1 MRARF
6 ASAILLA
13 TAAAAVVA
21 PGPAFAAEGAGAALS
36 VETALN
42 AVQFAEF
49 APISLSPDGQLV
61 AYTIRDPRRFVTD
74 PDPRYHSY
82 DRKGTSLFGVG
93 CDVWVTDT
101 STGATRNLTPDAGN
115 NFYPVWSPDG
125 RSLAFYSD
133 RAGTANLWIWDRASE
148 QSRRASDRVVRGFGG
163 QSAKWSPDGR
173 HLVFPALP
181 EGMTIEQAADLFGQE
196 KPAPAP
202 DRRPSGGP
210 TVAVFDST
218 REAATANAWSTK
230 SMVSDLV
237 SVDPASGAVRNLT
250 HGVKTAWYE
259 FSPDGRAMGISDL
272 KSFGSGNVFQATYDF
287 LVLDWATGRTR
298 VVAAGVPT
306 EAGNQASWSPDGH
319 AIAWCTS
326 GDSSEGKKGH
336 CRTVAASGGSAKLL
350 TPGEHPSFGSHGY
363 REPRWDP
370 DGRSLYLAAEAG
382 IWKAA
387 ADGSGARELAKL
399 SDSTILDVVSAGGR
413 RGGFWS
419 ADGRSLTVVARE
431 NATKRAG
438 ASRIDLS
445 SGAVTTLSKEDVYF
459 DGYVPSL
466 SWDVSADGRR
476 LVFISQDAS
485 HPEDL
490 WTVGP
495 DWKNPRRLTHVNP
508 DFDRVAMGATRLV
521 DWRALDGETLRGA
534 LLLPAGYEPGKRYPV
549 IVYPYGGSN
558 RSNSLFEFGL
568 SGTGTENMQ
577 VFASRGYAVFLP
589 DSRTH
594 PGTPMRDIA
603 DSVLSG
609 VAKLIELGIADPE
622 RLGVMGHSYGGY
634 STLSV
639 LVQSKLFHAA
649 VARAGLFNLSGAY
662 GDLGHDGTSLNIQWA
677 EGGQGSMG
685 GSLWQYPSR
694 YIENSPWFYLD
705 RVETPLLII
714 HGAADARVPSH
725 NADQLFVALRRLGKP
740 VVYARYDGEDHSEL
754 YWSYAN
760 RLDYLKRVITWFDDH
775 LKAVAAPP
783 PNKAGVP
790 H

>member
-1 MRARF
+1 M
-6 ASAILLA
+6 
-13 TAAAAVVA
+13 
-21 PGPAFAAEGAGAALS
+21 S
-36 VETALN
+36 VESALN
-42 AVQFAEF
+42 GVQFAEF

-74 PDPRYHSY
+74 PDPRYHAY

-93 CDVWVTDT
+93 CDVWITDV

-133 RAGTANLWIWDRASE
+133 RAGTANLWIWDRASN
-148 QSRRASDRVVRGFGG
+148 QSRKTSDRVVRGFGG
-163 QSAKWSPDGR
+163 QAAHWSPDGR
-173 HLVFPALP
+173 FLVFPALP
-181 EGMTIEQAADLFGQE
+181 QGMTIEQAADLSGLP
-196 KPAPAP
+196 KPAPES
-202 DRRPSGGP
+202 DHRPADAP

-218 REAATANAWSTK
+218 READTANSWSTK
-230 SMVSDLV
+230 SMVADLV
-237 SVDPASGAVRNLT
+237 SVDAASGAVRDLT
-250 HGVKTAWYE
+250 HGVKPSWFS
-259 FSPDGRAMGISDL
+259 FSPDGRALGISDL
-272 KSFGSGNVFQATYDF
+272 KSYSLNNVFQATYDF
-287 LVLDWATGRTR
+287 RPRLGDGRDARRGVGCAGGGRQPGELVAER
-298 VVAAGVPT
+298 
-306 EAGNQASWSPDGH
+306 E
-319 AIAWCTS
+319 
-326 GDSSEGKKGH
+326 GDRLVHERRLARGEEGD
-336 CRTVAASGGSAKLL
+336 CRSVAASGGAAKLL

-370 DGRSLYLAAEAG
+370 DGRSLYLVAEAG

-387 ADGSGARELAKL
+387 ADGSGVRELAKL
-399 SDSTILDVVSAGGR
+399 SDSTILDVVSAGSR

-419 ADGRSLTVVARE
+419 PDGRSLTVIARE

-445 SGAVTTLSKEDVYF
+445 SGAISTLSKDDSYF

-466 SWDVSADGRR
+466 YWDASADGQR

-495 DWKNPRRLTHVNP
+495 DWKSPRRLTHVNP
-508 DFDRVAMGATRLV
+508 DLDKVAMGATRLV

-534 LLLPAGYEPGKRYPV
+534 LLLPAGYEAGKRYPV

-558 RSNSLFEFGL
+558 RSNSIFEFGL

-609 VAKLIELGIADPE
+609 VAKLIELGIADPD

-649 VARAGLFNLSGAY
+649 VARAGLFNLSGGVRGPRPRRDVPEHPVGGGRA
-662 GDLGHDGTSLNIQWA
+662 GEHGRAALAVPVPLHRDLPGSTSTAW
-677 EGGQGSMG
+677 
-685 GSLWQYPSR
+685 
-694 YIENSPWFYLD
+694 
-705 RVETPLLII
+705 
-714 HGAADARVPSH
+714 
-725 NADQLFVALRRLGKP
+725 RR
-740 VVYARYDGEDHSEL
+740 RS
-754 YWSYAN
+754 
-760 RLDYLKRVITWFDDH
+760 
-775 LKAVAAPP
+775 
-783 PNKAGVP
+783 
-790 H
+790 